1 MVKANY
7 LMHERM
13 KDVEN
18 ANKFLEAVAS
28 SPMQDSPVRSMLLSE
43 VPAAARMS
51 SQGKKPRP
59 LVDIDMS
66 NVIAVARSQVAINSM
81 RRGIEVNIPEEHSS
95 MTDDDIARLPWG
107 TKHPDRERGPDQRA
121 CWTPYE
127 VQFIGQ
133 WVDQARAQY
142 PSMKQVISKCR
153 DALVTEYPEM
163 IQHFHVHHVISPARF
178 SHGYKLYNQAK

>member
-18 ANKFLEAVAS
+18 SNKFLEAVAS
-28 SPMQDSPVRSMLLSE
+28 APMVDSPVRSMLLSE
-43 VPAAARMS
+43 VPAAALMS

-81 RRGIEVNIPEEHSS
+81 QRGKEASIPAPEEHSS

-107 TKHPDRERGPDQRA
+107 TKHPDRERGPNQRA

-133 WVDQARAQY
+133 WVDQAKAQY
-142 PSMKQVISKCR
+142 PAMKQVVSKCR
-153 DALVTEYPEM
+153 DALVTEYLLSFPAVSTLSR
-163 IQHFHVHHVISPARF
+163 IQV
-178 SHGYKLYNQAK
+178 